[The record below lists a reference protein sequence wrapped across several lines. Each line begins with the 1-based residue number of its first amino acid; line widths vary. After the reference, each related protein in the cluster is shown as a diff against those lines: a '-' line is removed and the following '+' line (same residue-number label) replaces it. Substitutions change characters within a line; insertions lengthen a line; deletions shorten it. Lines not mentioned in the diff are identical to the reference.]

1 MRSWYKRVA
10 TIYAV
15 VLVCIRLPAHFRSCQ
30 ADHLKHILER
40 VLVVDNSHRSQ
51 GMYFS
56 ILSLLILCDIL

>member
-40 VLVVDNSHRSQ
+40 VLVVDNS
-51 GMYFS
+51 Y
-56 ILSLLILCDIL
+56 